1 MIMRMVRVRRMKRF
15 TGMIPFL
22 LVLAVLFYLPPLV
35 MVNMGIVLLPFL
47 GIMLAVCFFCALIY
61 GILRPFGSFVFA
73 LLAGL
78 IFLPSAFI
86 FYAGAWIYAIIY
98 ALASLIGG
106 VFGTQIVKLRK
117 KPQ

>member
-1 MIMRMVRVRRMKRF
+1 MNMIMRMVRVRKMKRF
-15 TGMIPFL
+15 TGMLPFL

-78 IFLPSAFI
+78 IFCRPHSSFMPGRGFTRSFMRWPA
-86 FYAGAWIYAIIY
+86 
-98 ALASLIGG
+98 
-106 VFGTQIVKLRK
+106 
-117 KPQ
+117 